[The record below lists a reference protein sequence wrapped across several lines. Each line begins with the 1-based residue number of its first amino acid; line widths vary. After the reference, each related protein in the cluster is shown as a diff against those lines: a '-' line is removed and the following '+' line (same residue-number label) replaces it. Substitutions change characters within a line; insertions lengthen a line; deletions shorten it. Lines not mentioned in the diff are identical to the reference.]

1 MSAQRGAAPLDP
13 RAEALLRFWFG
24 DDPDAPIIAEGAERR
39 WFAGGPA
46 MDAECARHFGDDLAA
61 AARGELESWAAT
73 PRGRLAL
80 VLLLDQLSRNVWRG
94 TPAAFAQDE
103 AARRLATEAV
113 ERGLDRALTAPQR
126 AFLYLPFE
134 HGESLADQ
142 HQSVALFEALAR
154 EVPEGDRAAF
164 ERTADFARRHAAV
177 IERFGRF
184 PHRNAVLGRESTAEE
199 QAFLAEPGSSF

>member
-1 MSAQRGAAPLDP
+1 MSAGESEDSLDP
-13 RAEALLRFWFG
+13 RAVALLRFWFG
-24 DDPDAPIIAEGAERR
+24 DDFDAATIAEGAERR

-46 MDAECARHFGDDLAA
+46 MDAECARRFGADLAA
-61 AARGELESWAAT
+61 AARGELDHWAAT

-94 TPAAFAQDE
+94 TPAAFAQDA
-103 AARRLATEAV
+103 AARRLAAEAV

-142 HQSVALFEALAR
+142 RRSVALFESLAR
-154 EVPEGDRAAF
+154 EVPERDRVAF
-164 ERTADFARRHAAV
+164 ERSADFARRHAAI

-184 PHRNAVLGRESTAEE
+184 PHRNAILGRESTAEE
-199 QAFLAEPGSSF
+199 LAFLAEPGSSF